1 MTLIVTLAVCSLAVI
16 LSPEGERGI
25 FGYIK
30 LSAGICV
37 LCVAIS
43 PISSFVGSL
52 YSLELDF
59 DMSDKNM
66 ASLETLE
73 NIYEDMLREASGV
86 DISEKLSVMICRD
99 LGIDREDVG
108 VFVET
113 IKEGGVSK
121 VKKVSVVLS
130 GKAVFSDPRK
140 ISEYVASVA
149 SCECEIVYK

>member
-99 LGIDREDVG
+99 LGVKNEDIE

-130 GKAVFSDPRK
+130 GKAVFGDPRK
-140 ISEYVASVA
+140 ISEYIASVA